1 MKKILLTFVAIC
13 LASGLMAGGLV
24 TNTNQSASFTRMLCR
39 DATLG
44 VDAVYFNPAGLTKLG
59 NGLHLS
65 VSNQTIGQ
73 TKTVTNDF
81 PYLIGSQGG
90 TVPVEYIGKVSA
102 PIFPS
107 VYAAF
112 KMGKFVISAGFN
124 PIGGGGGAEYATGLP
139 SFEMMVS
146 SLVPSMQA
154 SLSEL
159 DQGVTDLG
167 FPDPLFRNVQS
178 YSSDIEFTGSSV
190 YYGTQVNFSYEIN
203 DMISVAL
210 GARYVIAKNTYTGS
224 VSDVMITASPDP
236 ATGLPSPFNG
246 TPGNYLRAVAAHPYA
261 VGAGASGEL
270 NATAALLDMQT
281 SLEADVVESG
291 SGITPILSVNISPID
306 MLNIAIKYEHKT
318 KLELETTI
326 NDGKDAGGMWVD
338 GEKVVADMPAMLTV
352 GASLN
357 PLNKL
362 LVSAGIH
369 YYFDKNND
377 YDGSPNYDVEMI
389 DNNTIDYALGIE
401 YNLFGPLS
409 ISAGYG
415 GSKTGVN
422 DNYQNDVTYSLNT
435 NAFGGGVKLSLTP
448 LIDIN
453 LGALYIM
460 YDNGGKAYDYDLGGN
475 PIPVNETYDTSTWIV
490 AVGVDLNF

>member
-1 MKKILLTFVAIC
+1 MKKILLTFVAIS

-39 DATLG
+39 DATIG
-44 VDAVYFNPAGLTKLG
+44 VDAVYFSPAGLTKLG

-73 TKTVTNDF
+73 TKTITNDF
-81 PYLIGSQGG
+81 PFLNG
-90 TVPVEYIGKVSA
+90 TKPVEYIGEVSA

-107 VYAAF
+107 VYAVF
-112 KMGKFVISAGFN
+112 KMGKFAISAGFN

-146 SLVPSMQA
+146 SLVPSLQA
-154 SLSEL
+154 ALNEL
-159 DQGVTDLG
+159 DQGVQLLG

-178 YSSDIEFTGSSV
+178 YTSDIEFTGTSV
-190 YYGTQVNFSYEIN
+190 YYGAQVNFSYEIN
-203 DMISVAL
+203 NMISVAL
-210 GARYVIAKNTYTGS
+210 GARYIIARNTYTGS
-224 VSDVMITASPDP
+224 VSNVLITASPNP

-246 TPGNYLRAVAAHPYA
+246 TPGDYLRAVAAHPYA
-261 VGAGASGEL
+261 VGAGVQGEL
-270 NATAALLDMQT
+270 TAVAAALDMQT
-281 SLEADVVESG
+281 SLEADVLESG
-291 SGITPILSVNISPID
+291 TGITPILSVNISPID

-318 KLELETTI
+318 KLELETTV

-338 GEKVVADMPAMLTV
+338 GEKVVADMPAMLSV

-362 LVSAGIH
+362 LVSAGVH

-377 YDGSPNYDVEMI
+377 YDGDPDIDVDMI
-389 DNNTIDYALGIE
+389 DNNFIEYAIGVE

-409 ISAGYG
+409 VSAGYAG
-415 GSKTGVN
+415 TRTGVN
-422 DNYQNDVTYSLNT
+422 DNYQSDARYSLNT
-435 NAFGGGVKLSLTP
+435 NGIGGGVKLSLTP

-453 LGALYIM
+453 LGGLYTM
-460 YDNGGKAYDYDLGGN
+460 YEDGGKSYNYDLGGN
-475 PIPVNETYDTSTWIV
+475 PVPVNETYTTSTWIV
-490 AVGVDLNF
+490 AVGVDLHF

>member
-1 MKKILLTFVAIC
+1 MKKFLLTIVAIC

-24 TNTNQSASFTRMLCR
+24 TNNNQSASFTRMMCR
-39 DATLG
+39 DATIG

-65 VSNQTIGQ
+65 VNNQTIVQ
-73 TKTVTNDF
+73 TKTITSNFPFLND
-81 PYLIGSQGG
+81 SQGG
-90 TVPVEYIGKVSA
+90 TKAVEYIGEVSA

-124 PIGGGGGAEYATGLP
+124 PIGGGGGAEYLGGLP
-139 SFEMMVS
+139 SFEIMVS
-146 SLVPSMQA
+146 SLVPSLQA
-154 SLSEL
+154 SLGEL
-159 DQGVTDLG
+159 DQGVQLLG

-203 DMISVAL
+203 KMISVAL
-210 GARYVIAKNTYTGS
+210 GARYVIAKNTYTGY
-224 VSDVMITASPDP
+224 VSNVMITASPDVT
-236 ATGLPSPFNG
+236 TGLPSPFNG
-246 TPGNYLRAVAAHPYA
+246 TPGDYLRLVAAHPYA
-261 VGAGASGEL
+261 VGAGVQGEL
-270 NATAALLDMQT
+270 TAVAAVLDMQT
-281 SLEADVVESG
+281 NLEADVVESG
-291 SGITPILSVNISPID
+291 SGITPIISVNISPID
-306 MLNIAIKYEHKT
+306 MLNVAIKYEHKT
-318 KLELETTI
+318 KLELETTV

-338 GEKVVADMPAMLTV
+338 GEKVVADMPAVLTV

-362 LVSAGIH
+362 LISAGVN

-377 YDGSPNYDVEMI
+377 YDGDPDIDVEMI
-389 DNNTIDYALGIE
+389 DNNYIGYALGVE

-415 GSKTGVN
+415 GSRTGVN
-422 DNYQNDVTYSLNT
+422 DNYQSDIRYSLNI
-435 NAFGGGVKLSLTP
+435 NSYAGGFKLSVTP

-453 LGALYIM
+453 VGGSLIM
-460 YDNGGKAYDYDLGGN
+460 YEGGSKTYNYDLGGT
-475 PIPVNETYDTSTWIV
+475 PIPVNETYDTSAWIV

>member
-44 VDAVYFNPAGLTKLG
+44 VDAVYFNPAGLTKLS

-73 TKTVTNDF
+73 TKTITTDF
-81 PYLIGSQGG
+81 PLLTATQGG
-90 TVPVEYIGKVSA
+90 TVPVEYTGKVFA

-124 PIGGGGGAEYATGLP
+124 PIGGGGGAEYMEGLP
-139 SFEMMVS
+139 SLELLFIDI
-146 SLVPSMQA
+146 VPGMQA
-154 SLSEL
+154 SLGEL
-159 DQGVTDLG
+159 DQGVQLLG
-167 FPDPLFRNVQS
+167 YPDPMFRNVQS
-178 YSSDIEFTGSSV
+178 YSTDIEFTGSSI

-203 DMISVAL
+203 KMISVAL

-224 VSDVMITASPDP
+224 VSNMFIIASPDP
-236 ATGLPSPFNG
+236 ATGIPSPFSG
-246 TPGNYLRAVAAHPYA
+246 TPGDYLRTVAVHPYA
-261 VGAGASGEL
+261 VGAGASATL
-270 NATAALLDMQT
+270 NASAAGLDMLT
-281 SLEADVVESG
+281 SIEADVVESG
-291 SGITPILSVNISPID
+291 SGITPILSVNISPIN

-318 KLELETTI
+318 KLELETTV
-326 NDGKDAGGMWVD
+326 NVGKDAGGTWVD
-338 GEKVVADMPAMLTV
+338 GEKVVADMPAMLSV

-377 YDGSPNYDVEMI
+377 YDGSPDSDVEMI
-389 DNNTIDYALGIE
+389 DNNFIEYALGVE

-422 DNYQNDVTYSLNT
+422 DNYQSDSRYSLNT
-435 NAFGGGVKLSLTP
+435 NTFGGGVKLSLTP

-453 LGALYIM
+453 LGAMLTSYK
-460 YDNGGKAYDYDLGGN
+460 DGGKTYNFYPDQN
-475 PIPVNETYDTSTWIV
+475 PIPVHDTYDTSTWIV